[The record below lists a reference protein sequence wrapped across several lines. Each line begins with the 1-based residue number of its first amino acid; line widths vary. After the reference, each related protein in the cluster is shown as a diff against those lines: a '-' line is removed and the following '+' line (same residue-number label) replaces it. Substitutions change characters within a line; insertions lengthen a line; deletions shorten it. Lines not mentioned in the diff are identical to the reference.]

1 MHQPPVLKPSTQR
14 VQALADILRSVL
26 YAFAVYKTKFTYVYV
41 VTATKP
47 VHRLQI
53 CPTEHN

>member
-26 YAFAVYKTKFTYVYV
+26 YAFAVYKTVSLHVCMLSQQQNRCTDSKF
-41 VTATKP
+41 A
-47 VHRLQI
+47 Q
-53 CPTEHN
+53 